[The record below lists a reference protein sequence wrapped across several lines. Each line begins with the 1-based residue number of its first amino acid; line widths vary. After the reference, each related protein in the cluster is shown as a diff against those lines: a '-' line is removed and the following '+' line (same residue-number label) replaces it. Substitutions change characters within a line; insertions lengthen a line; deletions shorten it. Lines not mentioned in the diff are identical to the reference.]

1 MRRRFIAFLLPG
13 LLLLAPLALAPL
25 TLAVPAAAQTYSRQD
40 RPPPGRYAQ
49 QPRGQRYVPQ
59 QAQQEEPR
67 GLFRIPFFRRLFGH
81 PSQPQVVNPRDL
93 PPVRRRALPGQQM
106 APPATAGAPAAPA
119 RPLKVVEQTMFVAVL
134 GDSLADNL
142 AQGLNDALD
151 DRPQVGLVKE
161 IRPGIG
167 FLKASDKYWADVARE
182 VAGREKR
189 VNVAVIMMGP
199 QDDKP
204 SDPGKDDT
212 KATTAPLQRE
222 AWMDIYASRVDE
234 VMLAFRD
241 KGIPVVW
248 VGLPP
253 VENEAIS
260 ADYALLNDLVRQRI
274 TALGGTF
281 VDVWEAF
288 VDDDNGF
295 TERGPDLDGQV
306 VRLRSADGVH
316 FNRAGARKLAH
327 YVDLELRP
335 YLRTPDEGEAEAEP
349 VRTAP
354 LEPGSSRIVLLNL
367 APRSA
372 NGVLISEKAEEA
384 EADELTGASAADLA
398 LAKNMLEKG
407 VPAPSRP
414 GRADD
419 FSWNK
424 KTAP

>member
-1 MRRRFIAFLLPG
+1 MRRRSIAFLLPG
-13 LLLLAPLALAPL
+13 LLGLLLLTPLALPQH
-25 TLAVPAAAQTYSRQD
+25 AAAQTYSRQD
-40 RPPPGRYAQ
+40 GPPPSRYAQ
-49 QPRGQRYVPQ
+49 PPRGQRYVPQ

-81 PSQPQVVNPRDL
+81 PAQPRAANPRDL
-93 PPVRRRALPGQQM
+93 PPVRRRVLPGQQA
-106 APPATAGAPAAPA
+106 APPATAGGGAPPPV
-119 RPLKVVEQTMFVAVL
+119 RQRQVVEQTMFVAVL

-142 AQGLNDALD
+142 AQGLSDALG
-151 DRPQVGLVKE
+151 DRPEVGLVKE
-161 IRPGIG
+161 IRPGVG
-167 FLKASDKYWADVARE
+167 FLKASDKSWADIARE

-204 SDPGKDDT
+204 SDADSDKPKDGS
-212 KATTAPLQRE
+212 APLQRE

-253 VENEAIS
+253 VENEATS

-316 FNRAGARKLAH
+316 FNRAGSRKLAH

-349 VRTAP
+349 VRNAP

-372 NGVLISEKAEEA
+372 NGVLISEKSEDT
-384 EADELTGASAADLA
+384 EADKLTGASAADLA